1 MKVREFFEKLRQYPD
16 WDVDLVIEDK
26 ENRKLIDIEDIVCD
40 ERNGNLIIVKKED
53 TRNDEMGMY

>member
-16 WDVDLVIEDK
+16 WDVDLVIESDYMGP
-26 ENRKLIDIEDIVCD
+26 LIDIEDIVAD
-40 ERNGNLIIVKKED
+40 ERNGNLIIVKKEG

>member
-16 WDVDLVIEDK
+16 WDVDLVIENDYMGS
-26 ENRKLIDIEDIVCD
+26 LIDIKDIVCD
-40 ERNGNLIIVKKED
+40 ERNGNLIIVKKEG

>member
-26 ENRKLIDIEDIVCD
+26 ENRKLIDIEDIYCD
-40 ERNGNLIIVKKED
+40 ERNGNLIIYKKREAQK
-53 TRNDEMGMY
+53 